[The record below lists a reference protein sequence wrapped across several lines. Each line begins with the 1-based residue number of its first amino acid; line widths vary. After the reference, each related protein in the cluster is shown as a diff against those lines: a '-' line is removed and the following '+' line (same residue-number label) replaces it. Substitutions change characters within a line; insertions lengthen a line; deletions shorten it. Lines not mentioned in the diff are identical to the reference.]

1 MKKTK
6 LSARLLACMLA
17 VVFCAWGG
25 VISCADGSNID
36 NSPKATYYTV
46 TFVNDDGSVIETQ
59 TVEDGKLAQQPNDPT
74 KEDNSTFLGWYDGD
88 TKFSFKTSITADITL
103 TAQWKD
109 PSKTYYIVTFKD
121 DDGGVLQSY
130 EIERGKK
137 VAPESLSSKDGYEFN
152 GWYIEDGDS
161 FDFETPIESNITL
174 VPSWKKVES
183 SGGSSGG
190 NNQVTPGGSDASGTL
205 GKPTVGDVSNEE
217 VKIVQSEGWLNS
229 AYIIFEHI
237 DGVTYKVLIDDKELD
252 APLIRYYKTYT
263 YHEASESGG
272 QVAWAKKTL
281 SNVVRADALGL
292 AAGSHTM
299 KVCAVGTENEGRY
312 SSSTMT
318 VADHDRSGF
327 AFAPSAATT
336 PGAYKKDG
344 TLKDGAI
351 VLYVTPQTAKT
362 VTYTAKKGTNASKD
376 GTYTGIQDI
385 LSETSLKNLTVP
397 IDIRIIGTI
406 RKEDVDSLGS
416 SAEGLQIKTTSK
428 NGVTVEG
435 VGHDAAVYGFG
446 FLIRSAEYTELSN
459 LGVYNFMDDGI
470 SVDTNNY
477 YLWIHNNDIS
487 YGAVGSDSDQAKG
500 DGSLDFKKSYYST
513 LSYNHF
519 WDSGKCNLLDASAG
533 SNGSNFLTY
542 HHNWYDHS
550 DSRHPRIRNATA
562 VHVYNNYYDGNA
574 KYGVGVTSGSSA
586 FVEGNYFRDA
596 NDPMM
601 SSKQGTDARGSGT
614 FSGEEGGVIKAWNNK
629 FAENNTYNKFQYIT
643 NKYDYTNNKELGE
656 YKEEEKT
663 LGTPND
669 DGSWTIYDV
678 TASPDTIAT
687 EPLIAIEDASNIKE
701 GAKRDFYQIS
711 KGKTGFYID
720 VPANVQKV
728 VVTAKCGSSGQSGTA
743 NMLSVNGTAVSMN
756 MAADYTDYEV
766 EVSVTKDSTIEI
778 KNAHGSSSM
787 NVKRIKVIAAS
798 GWKTIVTS
806 GADLTN
812 IDAYEVDSRKE
823 QVPATVKT
831 KSGSHMY
838 SNFDVELGDTGMG
851 ITVAPTNPDKAKED
865 VIKYAG
871 RHNSDFAYT
880 FNNATD
886 DKDYGVNNALKAL
899 VVNYKSGLTAVQGT
913 TQGSGGSSG
922 GNGNT
927 DNKDDGDGD
936 NTGNTGGTGTQIT
949 ADVTC
954 HFTGKE
960 ANPSVEGAFAISG
973 NYSDSKGSATVNGI
987 TYNACLKMEG
997 STSIKFSIEKNMTL
1011 TLVFASGESGKKVKV
1026 DGTSY
1031 TTDSNATV
1039 TVSLNAGE
1047 HTITKGDSIN
1057 LFYIALK
1064 N

>member
-1 MKKTK
+1 M
-6 LSARLLACMLA
+6 
-17 VVFCAWGG
+17 GG

-237 DGVTYKVLIDDKELD
+237 DGVNYKVLIDDKELD
-252 APLIRYYKTYT
+252 APLIRYYETYT

-272 QVAWAKKTL
+272 QVTWTKKTL
-281 SNVVRADALGL
+281 SKVVRADALGL

-299 KVCAVGTENEGRY
+299 KVCAVGTENEGSY
-312 SSSTMT
+312 SSSTMM

-344 TLKDGAI
+344 TLKDKAI

-362 VTYTAKKGTNASKD
+362 VTYTAKKGTNASQD
-376 GTYTGIQDI
+376 GTYTGIQNV

-406 RKEDVDSLGS
+406 RNEDVDSLAS

-428 NGVTVEG
+428 NGVTIEG

-446 FLIRSAEYTELSN
+446 FLIREAHYVELAN

-470 SVDTNNY
+470 SVDTNND

-500 DGSLDFKKSYYST
+500 DGSLDFKKSFYST

-519 WDSGKCNLLDASAG
+519 WDSGKCNLLDASPA
-533 SNGSNFLTY
+533 SNGSNYLTY

-629 FAENNTYNKFQYIT
+629 FAENNTYNNFHYIT
-643 NKYDYTNNKELGE
+643 NKYDWTHGVELGE

-663 LGTPND
+663 LGTQNT
-669 DGSWTIYDV
+669 DGSWTIYDAKV
-678 TASPDTIAT
+678 DGTTDTIGST
-687 EPLIAIEDASNIKE
+687 SFISRGTKTTLKTSTSGSRYYQTSASNDAYTLE
-701 GAKRDFYQIS
+701 
-711 KGKTGFYID
+711 
-720 VPANVQKV
+720 VPKNTTKV
-728 VVTAKCGSSGQSGTA
+728 IITAKCGSGDAGATTTLTVNGVSSGTI
-743 NMLSVNGTAVSMN
+743 NNSDY
-756 MAADYTDYEV
+756 ADYTFAISGLSSDTTITV
-766 EVSVTKDSTIEI
+766 KNGSKSV
-778 KNAHGSSSM
+778 
-787 NVKRIKVIAAS
+787 NVTEIKVIAS
-798 GWKTIVTS
+798 GGWKTIVTS

-838 SNFDVELGDTGMG
+838 SNFDVKLGDTGMG
-851 ITVAPTNPDKAKED
+851 VTIAPTDPDKAKED
-865 VIKYAG
+865 VIKCAG

-899 VVNYKSGLTAVQGT
+899 VVNYKCGLTAVQGT
-913 TQGSGGSSG
+913 TAGSGGSSSGIG
-922 GNGNT
+922 GGDEGNKEEEKPPVTPPATGSAVVALVANGTVNPTDSRVICTSCSPNGN
-927 DNKDDGDGD
+927 
-936 NTGNTGGTGTQIT
+936 
-949 ADVTC
+949 VT
-954 HFTGKE
+954 
-960 ANPSVEGAFAISG
+960 NGAV
-973 NYSDSKGSATVNGI
+973 TI
-987 TYNACLKMEG
+987 TYA
-997 STSIKFSIEKNMTL
+997 
-1011 TLVFASGESGKKVKV
+1011 
-1026 DGTSY
+1026 GTSY
-1031 TTDSNATV
+1031 TTVKMESGSIITVKATAGATI
-1039 TVSLNAGE
+1039 TVIGSLPSGKQDCFKVNNNTVKLDAETTETTTFQKSFTATGNDV
-1047 HTITKGDSIN
+1047 ITKGDKASIGV
-1057 LFYIALK
+1057 IVITEAE
-1064 N
+1064 

>member
-252 APLIRYYKTYT
+252 APLIRYYETYT

-272 QVAWAKKTL
+272 QVTWTKKTL
-281 SNVVRADALGL
+281 SKVVRADALGL

-416 SAEGLQIKTTSK
+416 SAEGLRIKTTSK

-629 FAENNTYNKFQYIT
+629 FAENNTYNKFQYIS
-643 NKYDYTNNKELGE
+643 NKKDWTNNVELGE
-656 YKEEEKT
+656 YEEKT
-663 LGTPND
+663 ETVGTNNG
-669 DGSWTIYDV
+669 DGTWTIYSW
-678 TASPDTIAT
+678 TYGENFPSFISCAASD
-687 EPLIAIEDASNIKE
+687 
-701 GAKRDFYQIS
+701 
-711 KGKTGFYID
+711 KTGKYQVSSGKVGFTLT
-720 VPANVQKV
+720 VPKNVSKV
-728 VVTAKCGSSGQSGTA
+728 IVKAKCGSSGQSGTA
-743 NMLSVNGTAVSMN
+743 NMLSVNGTAVSMD
-756 MAADYTDYEV
+756 MAADYKDYEV
-766 EVSVTKDSTIEI
+766 DVSVSSDTTIEI
-778 KNAHGSSSM
+778 KNAHSSNSM
-787 NVKRIKVIAAS
+787 NVTSIKVIAPT
-798 GWKTIVTS
+798 GWETTYSV

-831 KSGSHMY
+831 KSGSHTY

-851 ITVAPTNPDKAKED
+851 VTIAPTNPDKAKED

-886 DKDYGVNNALKAL
+886 DKDSGVNNALKAL

-922 GNGNT
+922 GNGGGDEGDKEEEKPPVTPPATGSAVVALVANGTVNPTDSRVTCTSCSPNGNVTNGAISIEYDGVTYTTIKMESKSTITVKATVGATITVIGSLPSGGQSCFKLNNT
-927 DNKDDGDGD
+927 AITLDAKTTETTIFQKSFTA
-936 NTGNTGGTGTQIT
+936 TGN
-949 ADVTC
+949 DV
-954 HFTGKE
+954 
-960 ANPSVEGAFAISG
+960 
-973 NYSDSKGSATVNGI
+973 
-987 TYNACLKMEG
+987 
-997 STSIKFSIEKNMTL
+997 
-1011 TLVFASGESGKKVKV
+1011 
-1026 DGTSY
+1026 
-1031 TTDSNATV
+1031 
-1039 TVSLNAGE
+1039 
-1047 HTITKGDSIN
+1047 ITKGDKASIGV
-1057 LFYIALK
+1057 IVITEAE
-1064 N
+1064 

>member
-1 MKKTK
+1 MKQTK
-6 LSARLLACMLA
+6 LTARRPACMLA
-17 VVFCAWGG
+17 GVFCAWGG
-25 VISCADGSNID
+25 VTSCSDGSDVSVPVQENG
-36 NSPKATYYTV
+36 
-46 TFVNDDGSVIETQ
+46 DGS
-59 TVEDGKLAQQPNDPT
+59 G
-74 KEDNSTFLGWYDGD
+74 
-88 TKFSFKTSITADITL
+88 
-103 TAQWKD
+103 
-109 PSKTYYIVTFKD
+109 
-121 DDGGVLQSY
+121 
-130 EIERGKK
+130 
-137 VAPESLSSKDGYEFN
+137 SSSGN
-152 GWYIEDGDS
+152 
-161 FDFETPIESNITL
+161 
-174 VPSWKKVES
+174 
-183 SGGSSGG
+183 GGSSGSGNTGSGGSGSG
-190 NNQVTPGGSDASGTL
+190 NNQVTPGGSDATGVL
-205 GKPTVGDVSNEE
+205 GEPSIGDVSNAE
-217 VKIVQSEGWLNS
+217 VEIVQSEGWLNS
-229 AYIIFEHI
+229 AYIIFKHI
-237 DGVTYKVLIDDKELD
+237 NGVNYKVLIDDKELD
-252 APLIRYYKTYT
+252 APLIRYYETYT
-263 YHEASESGG
+263 YHEASESDG
-272 QVAWAKKTL
+272 QVTWTQKTL

-299 KVCAVGTENEGRY
+299 KVCAVGTENEGKY

-318 VADHDRSGF
+318 VIDHDRSGF

-344 TLKDGAI
+344 TLKDKAI
-351 VLYVTPQTAKT
+351 VLYVTPATAKT
-362 VTYTAKKGTNASKD
+362 VTYTAVKGTNASKD
-376 GTYTGIQDI
+376 ATYTGIQDV

-397 IDIRIIGTI
+397 LDIRIIGTI
-406 RKEDVDSLGS
+406 RKEDVDSLASG
-416 SAEGLQIKTTSK
+416 AEGLQIKTTSK

-519 WDSGKCNLLDASAG
+519 WDSGKCNLLDASAE

-629 FAENNTYNKFQYIT
+629 FAENNTYNKFQYIS
-643 NKYDYTNNKELGE
+643 NKKDWTNNVELGE
-656 YKEEEKT
+656 YEEKT
-663 LGTPND
+663 ETVGTNNG
-669 DGSWTIYDV
+669 DGTWTIYSW
-678 TASPDTIAT
+678 TYGENFPSFISCAASD
-687 EPLIAIEDASNIKE
+687 
-701 GAKRDFYQIS
+701 
-711 KGKTGFYID
+711 KTGKYQVSSGKVGFTLT
-720 VPANVQKV
+720 VPKNVSKV
-728 VVTAKCGSSGQSGTA
+728 IVKAKCGSSGQSGTA
-743 NMLSVNGTAVSMN
+743 NMLSVNGTAVSMD
-756 MAADYTDYEV
+756 MAADYKDYEV
-766 EVSVTKDSTIEI
+766 DVSVSSDTTIEI
-778 KNAHGSSSM
+778 KNAHSSNSM
-787 NVKRIKVIAAS
+787 NVTSIKVIAPT
-798 GWKTIVTS
+798 GWETTYSV
-806 GADLTN
+806 GADLTD

-831 KSGSHMY
+831 KSGSHTY
-838 SNFDVELGDTGMG
+838 SNFDVKLGDTGMG
-851 ITVAPTNPDKAKED
+851 VTIAPTTPDQAKKD

-871 RHNSDFAYT
+871 RHNADFAYT
-880 FNNATD
+880 FTNATD
-886 DKDYGVNNALKAL
+886 DKDYGVNTALKAL

-913 TQGSGGSSG
+913 TAGSGNSSSG
-922 GNGNT
+922 GDNTDSGNT

-954 HFTGKE
+954 HFTGKK
-960 ANPSVEGAFAISG
+960 ANPSVEGVFAISG

-997 STSIKFSIEKNMTL
+997 STSIKFSIEKNMAL
-1011 TLVFASGESGKKVKV
+1011 TLVFASTESNKTVKV

-1039 TVSLNAGE
+1039 TVSLNVGE
-1047 HTITKGDSIN
+1047 HTISKGDSIN